1 VRTVRDELDQY
12 SNLGTYSLLAVNH
25 ARGVEHY
32 LACRDIYRYVLC
44 MRSTATLFLLLGAL
58 AIAAFSFLS
67 DDGFGKLSI
76 LNRTLE
82 QQQRTNAKLSETVQS
97 LKREVNGLHSDAR
110 TVEKAARSEL
120 GMARPGE
127 MVVIFEKK
135 DSEARDEIAG
145 GSGGKSR

>member
-1 VRTVRDELDQY
+1 
-12 SNLGTYSLLAVNH
+12 
-25 ARGVEHY
+25 
-32 LACRDIYRYVLC
+32 